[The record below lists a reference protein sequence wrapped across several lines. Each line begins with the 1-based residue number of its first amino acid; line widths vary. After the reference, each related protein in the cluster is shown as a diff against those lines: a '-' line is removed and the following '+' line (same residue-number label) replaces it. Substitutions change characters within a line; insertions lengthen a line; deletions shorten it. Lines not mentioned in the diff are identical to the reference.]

1 MITLS
6 RLPTVRPNEARGGT
20 KYWKKIRTLLKLL
33 KTNWRPVKTSQSHVI
48 KCVGVTKKRKIFIK
62 LSRFNAPTH
71 ALKKIWHCLQRK
83 LTVWKTSDKCVKNE
97 MSTAWKAIEKA
108 HLIGED
114 RVLLVSGGALFFNE
128 RFNQSVYRVSIS
140 VRGLFFPWCSIGFG
154 PFDDGIWMKF
164 MRAYKKWHGSPIG
177 RVKTAWS
184 NV

>member
-1 MITLS
+1 MPTNYSKIRRHFPQRFEKVKWNVITLS

-20 KYWKKIRTLLKLL
+20 KYWKKIRTLLKHL

-108 HLIGED
+108 HLIEEQASPFLTRD
-114 RVLLVSGGALFFNE
+114 
-128 RFNQSVYRVSIS
+128 SIKPS
-140 VRGLFFPWCSIGFG
+140 IAFPY
-154 PFDDGIWMKF
+154 P
-164 MRAYKKWHGSPIG
+164 
-177 RVKTAWS
+177 
-184 NV
+184 